1 MAERY
6 AGMGMTLHPG
16 EYKQNLGEIYNL
28 TIRRGTLTDED
39 RYIINE
45 HIIATIKM
53 LESLPWPESLQRVPE
68 YAGGHHEKM
77 DGTGYPR
84 SLGEA
89 QLSIPAKILAV
100 ADVFEALTAAD
111 RPYKKAKPLSVAL
124 DIMVSMASE
133 RHLDP
138 VLVAL
143 LITSG
148 TYRRYAERFLPA
160 AQHDDIDEQAL
171 LGKLPT

>member
-1 MAERY
+1 M
-6 AGMGMTLHPG
+6 
-16 EYKQNLGEIYNL
+16 
-28 TIRRGTLTDED
+28 
-39 RYIINE
+39 
-45 HIIATIKM
+45 
-53 LESLPWPESLQRVPE
+53 
-68 YAGGHHEKM
+68 
-77 DGTGYPR
+77 
-84 SLGEA
+84 
-89 QLSIPAKILAV
+89 

-124 DIMVSMASE
+124 NIMVTMARE

-160 AQHDDIDEQAL
+160 AQHDDIDEAAL
-171 LGKLPT
+171 LDKLTA